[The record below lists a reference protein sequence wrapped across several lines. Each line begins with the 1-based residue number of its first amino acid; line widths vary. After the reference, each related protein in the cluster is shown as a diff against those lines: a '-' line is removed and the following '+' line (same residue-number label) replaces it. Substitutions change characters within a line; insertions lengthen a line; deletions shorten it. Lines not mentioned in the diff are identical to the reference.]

1 MTRITQARLIL
12 GSASPRRLDL
22 LAQIGITPD
31 EIRPADIDE
40 TPRRDEDARTYVR
53 RMAAEKAEAVPA
65 EADDIV
71 LAADTV
77 VTAGRRILG
86 KPEDVAQARAF
97 LTLLSGRRHR
107 VMTAI
112 TLRRQGREW
121 SRLVET
127 QVRLRPLSAQETED
141 YLASNEWQGKA
152 GGYAIQGR
160 AGAFVN
166 WIEGSFSAVVG
177 LPLAET
183 ATLLRAAQA
192 ARPSKEN

>member
-1 MTRITQARLIL
+1 MTRTQPARLIL

-127 QVRLRPLSAQETED
+127 QVRLRPLSAQEIED

-192 ARPSKEN
+192 ARLSKEN

>member
-1 MTRITQARLIL
+1 MTRTNHARLIL

-40 TPRRDEDARTYVR
+40 TPRRNEDARAYVR
-53 RMAAEKAEAVPA
+53 RMAAEKAEAIAALP
-65 EADDIV
+65 EDIV

-86 KPEDVAQARAF
+86 KPEDATEARAF

-107 VMTAI
+107 VMTAL
-112 TLRRQGREW
+112 TLRRHGRAW

-127 QVRLRPLSAQETED
+127 QVRLRPLSPQEIED
-141 YLASNEWQGKA
+141 YLASGEWQGKA

-192 ARPSKEN
+192 ARPSQES

>member
-1 MTRITQARLIL
+1 MTRTNQARLIL

-40 TPRRDEDARTYVR
+40 TPRRNEDARAYVR

-65 EADDIV
+65 PAEDIV

-86 KPEDVAQARAF
+86 KPQDAAEARAF

-127 QVRLRPLSAQETED
+127 QVRLRPLSPQEIED
-141 YLASNEWQGKA
+141 YLASGEWQGKA

>member
-1 MTRITQARLIL
+1 MTRTNQARLIL

-40 TPRRDEDARTYVR
+40 TPRRNEDARAYVR
-53 RMAAEKAEAVPA
+53 RMAAEKANAVPA
-65 EADDIV
+65 AADDIV

-86 KPEDVAQARAF
+86 KPQNPAEARAF

-107 VMTAI
+107 VMTAL
-112 TLRRQGREW
+112 TLRRYGREW

-127 QVRLRPLSAQETED
+127 QVRLRPLSPQEIDD
-141 YLASNEWQGKA
+141 YLASGEWQGKA

>member
-1 MTRITQARLIL
+1 MTRTNQARLIL

-97 LTLLSGRRHR
+97 LTMLSGRRHR

-127 QVRLRPLSAQETED
+127 QVRLRPLSAQEIED

>member
-1 MTRITQARLIL
+1 MTRTHPARLIL

-127 QVRLRPLSAQETED
+127 QVRLRPLSAQEIED

>member
-1 MTRITQARLIL
+1 MTRTNQARLIL

-40 TPRRDEDARTYVR
+40 TPRRDEDPRTYVR

-97 LTLLSGRRHR
+97 LTMLSGRRHR

-127 QVRLRPLSAQETED
+127 QVRLRPLSAQEIED

-192 ARPSKEN
+192 ARLSKEN

>member
-1 MTRITQARLIL
+1 MTRTNQARLIL

-40 TPRRDEDARTYVR
+40 PPRRDEDARTYVR

-127 QVRLRPLSAQETED
+127 QVRLRPLSAQEIED

-192 ARPSKEN
+192 ARLSKEN

>member
-1 MTRITQARLIL
+1 MTRTNQARLIL

-40 TPRRDEDARTYVR
+40 TPRRDEDPRTYVR

-127 QVRLRPLSAQETED
+127 QVRLRPLSAQEIED